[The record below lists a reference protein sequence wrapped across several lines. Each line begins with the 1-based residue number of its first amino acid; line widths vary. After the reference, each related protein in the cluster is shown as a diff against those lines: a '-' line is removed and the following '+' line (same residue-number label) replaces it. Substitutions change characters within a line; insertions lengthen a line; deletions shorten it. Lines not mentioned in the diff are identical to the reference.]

1 MIIQSV
7 SEDAKC
13 IVDVFRFFTDVLNDK
28 SSKTY
33 LIPFILFQVS
43 IHTQVCDRNR
53 EHIVTVIYSYP
64 T

>member
-13 IVDVFRFFTDVLNDK
+13 IVDVFRFFTDVQNDK
-28 SSKTY
+28 SSKIY
-33 LIPFILFQVS
+33 LIPFILFQVP
-43 IHTQVCDRNR
+43 IHTQICNWNGKD
-53 EHIVTVIYSYP
+53 IVTVVYSYP